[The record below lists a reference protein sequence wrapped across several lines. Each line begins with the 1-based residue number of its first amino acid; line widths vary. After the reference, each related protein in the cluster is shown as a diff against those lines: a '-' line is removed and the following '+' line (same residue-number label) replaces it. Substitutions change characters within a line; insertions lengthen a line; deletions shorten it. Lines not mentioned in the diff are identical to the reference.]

1 MTQWWD
7 ALSAF
12 QQAMFVLASTATFL
26 MIVFLVLMIIG
37 GDSGDTFEG
46 DVDADIDAD
55 ADADIG
61 GSDVL
66 NDEPLS
72 GFGGLR
78 LLTVRGVLAFLS
90 VGAFTAFGFSSF
102 ISPWLSSLLG
112 AIAGVIASY
121 LLALA
126 FRASKKL
133 ESTGNLNYQN
143 AIGKSGNVYIKVPSS
158 HSGIGKVTLTLQ
170 ERFVEID
177 AVTLDTE
184 DLMTGTAVEVVGLE
198 NETTLIVERKK

>member
-1 MTQWWD
+1 MTQWWE
-7 ALSAF
+7 ALNAF
-12 QQAMFVLASTATFL
+12 QQAMLVLASTATFV

-37 GDSGDTFEG
+37 GDSGDSFEG
-46 DVDADIDAD
+46 DVDADVDAD
-55 ADADIG
+55 ADADVG

-102 ISPWLSSLLG
+102 ISPWLSSLFG

-126 FRASKKL
+126 LRASKRL

-184 DLMTGTAVEVVGLE
+184 DLKTGTAVEVVGLE